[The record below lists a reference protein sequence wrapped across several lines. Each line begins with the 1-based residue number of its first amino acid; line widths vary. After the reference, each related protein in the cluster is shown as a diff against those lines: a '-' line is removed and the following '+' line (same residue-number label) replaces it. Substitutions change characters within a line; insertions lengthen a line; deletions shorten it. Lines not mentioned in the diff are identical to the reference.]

1 MMIFALR
8 HADRVSEN
16 VDALSDAGKVRA
28 KLLGR
33 MLAQS
38 GIQNAYC
45 SDARRT
51 QDTIAPLKA
60 LPGVQ
65 LTVHEVPVVGNDVNG
80 HVQAIVT
87 ALKALPADS
96 TAAVIGHTNTIDGI
110 IKALTNEVIA
120 EIKPNEFD
128 KLFVLSIPAGS
139 PSLTLLR
146 YGAPTP

>member
-8 HADRVSEN
+8 HADRASED
-16 VDALSDAGKVRA
+16 VDALSDLGKVRA
-28 KLLGR
+28 KLLAR

-45 SDARRT
+45 SDAKRT

-60 LPGVQ
+60 LLGAK
-65 LTVHEVPVVGNDVNG
+65 LTVDVVPVGDDVNG

-96 TAAVIGHTNTIDGI
+96 TAAVIGHTNTIDLV
-110 IKALTNEVIA
+110 IKALTNKTIA
-120 EIKPNEFD
+120 PIEPNQFD

-139 PSLTLLR
+139 PGVTLLR